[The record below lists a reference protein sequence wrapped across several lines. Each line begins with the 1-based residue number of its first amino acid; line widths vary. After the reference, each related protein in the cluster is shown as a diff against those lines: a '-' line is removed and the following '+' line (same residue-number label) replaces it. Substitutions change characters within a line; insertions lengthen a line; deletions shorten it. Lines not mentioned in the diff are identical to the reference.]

1 MSKAYRNKMF
11 TDVSFVLSDG
21 VTIDTNMFMLAWRS
35 PYFAS
40 MLQGQRGG
48 SGKIV
53 MKCDSKVFQL
63 LLDYIREGRVDFS
76 AMEIQS
82 FLQLLEHARLM
93 GLERLVGSIQ
103 EYLLFLL
110 ESSGLSTKECCTL
123 LDFCAIN
130 RFPEIQ
136 TATRKY
142 VDANIFSSKT
152 HVSKLSKDAL
162 FCFLEKENRTLEEID
177 IFKGLVLW
185 LENQTSPVDVKTR
198 VALLD
203 LVDLAAINTVDL
215 LRVVGRSD
223 FYEDICDA
231 FERQMNIKHEKMYFS
246 QNGEEKKIQNKHL
259 SLNGKGT
266 EMESSEG
273 WPSSLSHSLSSLLF
287 RKSSK
292 KSPRIHESEGE
303 KEEKNGKDENEYKNE
318 QKVEDN
324 GKNEKIEN
332 NENEYKNEQEKNDD
346 KDKYGEEDKNEDK
359 NEEGHRDENKEDEA
373 LEEKDITGKYE
384 DDQIL
389 PNEALE
395 EKDTSGKCEDYQ
407 ILSDETLEEEDNA
420 REFGDGQIGLEGA
433 LEEDDTAGNYEDQKK
448 KVSPRLKGM
457 IKWSKRSRSRD
468 VLAKISAP
476 KGWRGLGYDFSVES
490 RNH

>member
-1 MSKAYRNKMF
+1 
-11 TDVSFVLSDG
+11 
-21 VTIDTNMFMLAWRS
+21 
-35 PYFAS
+35 
-40 MLQGQRGG
+40 
-48 SGKIV
+48 
-53 MKCDSKVFQL
+53 
-63 LLDYIREGRVDFS
+63 
-76 AMEIQS
+76 
-82 FLQLLEHARLM
+82 M
-93 GLERLVGSIQ
+93 G
-103 EYLLFLL
+103 
-110 ESSGLSTKECCTL
+110 
-123 LDFCAIN
+123 AIN

-185 LENQTSPVDVKTR
+185 LENQVSPVDVKTR

-292 KSPRIHESEGE
+292 KSPRIHECESE

-318 QKVEDN
+318 QKVQDN

-332 NENEYKNEQEKNDD
+332 NENEYKNEQ
-346 KDKYGEEDKNEDK
+346 
-359 NEEGHRDENKEDEA
+359 GHRDENKEDEA